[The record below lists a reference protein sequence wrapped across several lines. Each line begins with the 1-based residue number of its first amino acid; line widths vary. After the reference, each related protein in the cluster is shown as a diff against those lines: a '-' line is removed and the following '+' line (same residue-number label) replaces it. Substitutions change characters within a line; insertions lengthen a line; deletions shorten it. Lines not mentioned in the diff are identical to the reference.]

1 MAVPGEQESFKSQSF
16 SAPKRAPV
24 VSSGPPDA
32 GKRLAAERQQ
42 TREKYFDNRQDVSS
56 NRLDRRLLQAQ
67 GVASFKEQFTKPVN
81 IIDPVTGEVTGTVT
95 GLTQAT
101 ADAPRSLTEEK
112 IRLANKYG
120 PTMGEIA
127 GDISY
132 RAGKTLGA
140 LGEAALSGKVG
151 FLGAIKEVANYAL
164 DKANKGYDKLN
175 PVQQEIF
182 DNPNKYPFASNI
194 SSIDAVNS
202 SKNLALEAQRDVLGL
217 GALEASAA
225 DATNTSAVGGAGL
238 SSFVNE
244 PIGTF
249 GGGTMGPRVPVRDI
263 EIERLTTPVSQT
275 EIFPAEE
282 IKKSALDRFS
292 PEYLEQ
298 QKALL
303 DELNLSPQVEEL
315 LKANQPG
322 GKAQREVG
330 LLDVINP
337 FDGVPTGMALGEYI
351 SPEMYDIQKFKDTL
365 PEGSTIPEMVDTVV
379 GGDDQASVTDYNN
392 PGNLTDVGQSGAT
405 GETYGNNFAVF
416 PNAQAGITALE
427 NDLALKVGRSNKVE
441 DIIGQYASGDPNVGN
456 YIDFVT
462 SKVGPTVDQNELN
475 DLRDAVIRF
484 ENKPDIAQ
492 QYLAM
497 VADGGMID
505 KELTNLQNGLQ
516 NMYNGIPSVR
526 RR

>member
-1 MAVPGEQESFKSQSF
+1 
-16 SAPKRAPV
+16 
-24 VSSGPPDA
+24 
-32 GKRLAAERQQ
+32 
-42 TREKYFDNRQDVSS
+42 
-56 NRLDRRLLQAQ
+56 
-67 GVASFKEQFTKPVN
+67 
-81 IIDPVTGEVTGTVT
+81 
-95 GLTQAT
+95 
-101 ADAPRSLTEEK
+101 
-112 IRLANKYG
+112 
-120 PTMGEIA
+120 
-127 GDISY
+127 
-132 RAGKTLGA
+132 
-140 LGEAALSGKVG
+140 
-151 FLGAIKEVANYAL
+151 
-164 DKANKGYDKLN
+164 
-175 PVQQEIF
+175 
-182 DNPNKYPFASNI
+182 
-194 SSIDAVNS
+194 
-202 SKNLALEAQRDVLGL
+202 
-217 GALEASAA
+217 
-225 DATNTSAVGGAGL
+225 
-238 SSFVNE
+238 
-244 PIGTF
+244 
-249 GGGTMGPRVPVRDI
+249 MGPRVPVRDI

>member
-56 NRLDRRLLQAQ
+56 NRLDRRLLQDQ
-67 GVASFKEQFTKPVN
+67 LYEEFKADPTKTKLVKGSSN
-81 IIDPVTGEVTGTVT
+81 
-95 GLTQAT
+95 LYQAAT
-101 ADAPRSLTEEK
+101 PGGMLLAEK
-112 IRLANKYG
+112 QMELANKYG
-120 PTMGEIA
+120 PTFSEIA
-127 GDISY
+127 SDVTY
-132 RAGKTLGA
+132 AGGKLLGA
-140 LGEAALSGKVG
+140 LGERAMSGG
-151 FLGAIKEVANYAL
+151 LGIFGAIKGVANYAL

-175 PVQQEIF
+175 SVQQEIF
-182 DNPNKYPFASNI
+182 DNPDKYPFASNI

-225 DATNTSAVGGAGL
+225 DAANTSAVGGAGL

-365 PEGSTIPEMVDTVV
+365 PKGSTIPEMVDTVV

-392 PGNLTDVGQSGAT
+392 PGNLTDVGQRGAT

-484 ENKPDIAQ
+484 ENKPEIAN